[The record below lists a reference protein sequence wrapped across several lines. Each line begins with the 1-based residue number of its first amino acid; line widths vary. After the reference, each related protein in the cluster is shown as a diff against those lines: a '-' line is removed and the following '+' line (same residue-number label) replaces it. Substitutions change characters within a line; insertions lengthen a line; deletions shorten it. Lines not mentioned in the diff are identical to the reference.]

1 MLRRLRVGRGVGV
14 SVEKVESWQGC
25 WWECLRRLRVGRGV
39 GGSVEKV
46 ESWQGCWC
54 EC

>member
-1 MLRRLRVGRGVGV
+1 MLVGVLRRLRVGRGVG
-14 SVEKVESWQGC
+14 G
-25 WWECLRRLRVGRGV
+25 RLRVGRGV